1 MSFTMR
7 QIAAN
12 EKTHSLATR
21 VFYRALCGDTS
32 KFYEFYR
39 WDGWRENVRNFSFG
53 KVMFA
58 LPPILWQGADIRLKD
73 IKKDGMDIDGYFTSI
88 FNGGE

>member
-1 MSFTMR
+1 MVKRAMSFTMR

-32 KFYEFYR
+32 KFYELYR

-58 LPPILWQGADIRLKD
+58 MSPLLWAGR
-73 IKKDGMDIDGYFTSI
+73 
-88 FNGGE
+88 